1 MTDKDDTAST
11 HHHHH
16 AIHIFGRRF
25 RMPRSRALRVLI
37 GVLLIIL
44 GILGFLPVL
53 GFWMIPLG
61 LLVLSYEFHLVRRLR
76 RRTLVWWERRQR
88 ARARK

>member
-16 AIHIFGRRF
+16 AIHIFGRRVP
-25 RMPRSRALRVLI
+25 MPRSRALRVLI

-53 GFWMIPLG
+53 G
-61 LLVLSYEFHLVRRLR
+61 LLDDS
-76 RRTLVWWERRQR
+76 
-88 ARARK
+88 ARPSGSLL